1 MHPIAQTVISKWAE
15 RRRVAEAA
23 MARRYVHSHISFIAV
38 RRVLFLLVYFRRSSR
53 DVCVA

>member
-23 MARRYVHSHISFIAV
+23 GSSIRAFTYFIH
-38 RRVLFLLVYFRRSSR
+38 RRVLFLLLYFRRSSR